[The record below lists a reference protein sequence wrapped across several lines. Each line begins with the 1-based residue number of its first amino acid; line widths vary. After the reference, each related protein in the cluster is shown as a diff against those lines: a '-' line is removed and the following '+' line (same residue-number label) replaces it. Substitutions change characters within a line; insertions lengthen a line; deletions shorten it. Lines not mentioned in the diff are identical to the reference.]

1 MSGGKIPE
9 SRSSQI
15 ISFKE
20 SGLSIPEWCKENNVK
35 TSTLRYWLNKI
46 KTEDNLKSIE
56 DDWVTIAV
64 NNSLETKVSPI
75 VVRVGPFSVEI
86 QPGFDRST
94 LTEVIAAIH
103 GVC

>member
-1 MSGGKIPE
+1 MSVGKIPE

-15 ISFKE
+15 NSFKE

-46 KTEDNLKSIE
+46 KTEENLRSNE
-56 DDWVTIAV
+56 EGWVTIAV

-75 VVRVGPFSVEI
+75 VVKVGPFSVEI

>member
-1 MSGGKIPE
+1 MSGRKIPE

-15 ISFKE
+15 NSFKE

-46 KTEDNLKSIE
+46 KTEENSRSNE
-56 DDWVTIAV
+56 DSWVTIAV
-64 NNSLETKVSPI
+64 NNSLETKGSPI
-75 VVRVGPFSVEI
+75 VVKVGPFSVEI

-94 LTEVIAAIH
+94 LTDVIAAIH

>member
-1 MSGGKIPE
+1 MSVGKIPE

-15 ISFKE
+15 NSFKE

-46 KTEDNLKSIE
+46 KTEENSRSNE
-56 DDWVTIAV
+56 EGWVTIAV

-75 VVRVGPFSVEI
+75 VIKVGPFSVEI

>member
-1 MSGGKIPE
+1 
-9 SRSSQI
+9 
-15 ISFKE
+15 
-20 SGLSIPEWCKENNVK
+20 
-35 TSTLRYWLNKI
+35 LRYWLNKI
-46 KTEDNLKSIE
+46 KTEENSRSNE
-56 DDWVTIAV
+56 EGWVTIAV

-75 VVRVGPFSVEI
+75 VIKVGPFSVEI

>member
-9 SRSSQI
+9 SRSNQI
-15 ISFKE
+15 NSFIE
-20 SGLSIPEWCKENNVK
+20 SGMSIPEWCKENNVK

-46 KTEDNLKSIE
+46 KTQENLKSNE
-56 DDWVTIAV
+56 DGWVTIAV
-64 NNSLETKVSPI
+64 NNSLETKVTPI
-75 VVRVGPFSVEI
+75 VVKVGPFSVEI